1 MTPVAVKEFFDSDAF
16 TREFDFYNR
25 AGKLCSHPN
34 LLAII
39 GAYTNAENK
48 NCIVASGAKNNDVD
62 FVATGATM
70 TPRDQ
75 TWRANTLTGK
85 AEAL

>member
-1 MTPVAVKEFFDSDAF
+1 MKTITTAAGTTSS
-16 TREFDFYNR
+16 RDF
-25 AGKLCSHPN
+25 
-34 LLAII
+34 
-39 GAYTNAENK
+39 NAPGIWSLHENK